1 MLRWNAQWQGLIRVA
16 AWILVALIAAVT
28 LVPIGLRPVV
38 TADPSFERV
47 AAYAVAGLLMTV
59 AYPRHWPWILAGTVV
74 LAGGLEAG
82 QTRAG
87 PRHGRFNDFLV
98 KAAAGLVGAL
108 AGRPLAILADR
119 HRAGGTVTGRAAA
132 CRSAANSLEWRNRAY
147 SFSPVSPWG
156 AKSAPYRARMAPV
169 SSGD

>member
-1 MLRWNAQWQGLIRVA
+1 MLRSNAQWHGLIRVA
-16 AWILVALIAAVT
+16 AWSLVALIAAVT

-38 TADPSFERV
+38 TANPSFERI

-59 AYPRHWPWILAGTVV
+59 AYPRHWLWILAGSVV

-82 QTRAG
+82 QTLTG
-87 PRHGRFNDFLV
+87 TRHGRFDDFLV

-119 HRAGGTVTGRAAA
+119 SLGGGTVTGTAVTGTTLAGRDLAG
-132 CRSAANSLEWRNRAY
+132 RDL
-147 SFSPVSPWG
+147 
-156 AKSAPYRARMAPV
+156 
-169 SSGD
+169 GDRTCG

>member
-1 MLRWNAQWQGLIRVA
+1 MLRSNAQWHGLIRVA

-38 TADPSFERV
+38 TANPGYERV
-47 AAYAVAGLLMTV
+47 AAYALAGLLMTV
-59 AYPRHWPWILAGTVV
+59 AYPRHWFWILAGSVV

-82 QTRAG
+82 QTLTG
-87 PRHGRFNDFLV
+87 TRHGRFDDFLI

-119 HRAGGTVTGRAAA
+119 ALAGGPVTGTTLAGRD
-132 CRSAANSLEWRNRAY
+132 L
-147 SFSPVSPWG
+147 
-156 AKSAPYRARMAPV
+156 
-169 SSGD
+169 GDRTCG

>member
-82 QTRAG
+82 QTLTG
-87 PRHGRFNDFLV
+87 TRHGRFDDFLV

-119 HRAGGTVTGRAAA
+119 HRAGGTVTGTTLAGRD
-132 CRSAANSLEWRNRAY
+132 L
-147 SFSPVSPWG
+147 
-156 AKSAPYRARMAPV
+156 
-169 SSGD
+169 GDRTCG